1 MKNGFENSGVKN
13 GARSGTS
20 AAYAGAAA
28 RVLYLVDGLG
38 LSGKTKAMVDLIIG
52 LDPARFRPTLI
63 TFDGERGTLYER
75 LRGHGVPVEEVPC
88 PDGLNL
94 GVVARLG
101 VAARR
106 LRPEVIHCY
115 NPRTM
120 LYGGVV
126 AQALGIRATIGSLSA
141 FACLTPDH
149 DYRFLPQRLF
159 STSRRNRWRN
169 RAVSWLM
176 RRIVTVSPTLGQR
189 FCRYNGID
197 LARLRIVPYGVDTT
211 RFSRVTSEQIAGFR
225 ARHQLAPDAVVIGSV
240 GRLVEQKDYPTQ
252 LRAFAAAAARDPRIV
267 MLLVGDGPLRADCE
281 QLVRELGVADRV
293 RFAGHCDEV
302 PVALRAIDIFVLA
315 SKFEPYGVA
324 ILEAKAAGT
333 CIVATRV
340 NELPEILGE
349 TAGSSGF
356 VSGAGA
362 GAGMSGGPTG
372 RLVPPE
378 DPPAMAEAFVA
389 LAQDQVGRRAL
400 GQRAAAEAAVRHSLQ
415 GAIAAY
421 QELYDEVRG
430 VTSTREHAARPA
442 F

>member
-1 MKNGFENSGVKN
+1 MENRFKN
-13 GARSGTS
+13 GATSTTS
-20 AAYAGAAA
+20 AAHAGAAA

-38 LSGKTKAMVDLIIG
+38 LSGKTKAMVDLIVG

-63 TFDGERGTLYER
+63 TFDADRGTLHER
-75 LRGHGVPVEEVPC
+75 LRGQGVPVEEVPC

-94 GVVARLG
+94 GVVARLAA
-101 VAARR
+101 AARR
-106 LRPEVIHCY
+106 LRPDVIHCY

-126 AQALGIRATIGSLSA
+126 AQALGIRSTIGSLSA
-141 FACLTPDH
+141 FACLTPDT

-176 RRIVTVSPTLGQR
+176 RRIVTVSPTLGRR

-197 LARLRIVPYGVDTT
+197 PGRLRIVPYGVDVT
-211 RFSRVTSEQIAGFR
+211 RFSRVTNEQIAAFR
-225 ARHQLAPDAVVIGSV
+225 ARHQLAPDALVIGSV

-252 LRAFAAAAARDPRIV
+252 LRAFAAAAAQNPRLT
-267 MLLVGDGPLRADCE
+267 MLLVGDGPLRAECE
-281 QLVRELGVADRV
+281 QLVRDLAIADRV

-302 PVALRAIDIFVLA
+302 PVALRAIDVFVLA

-333 CIVATRV
+333 PIVATRV

-349 TAGSSGF
+349 TSGESGF
-356 VSGAGA
+356 VAGGGAPSGL
-362 GAGMSGGPTG
+362 TG

-378 DPPAMAEAFVA
+378 DPAAMAEAFLA
-389 LAQDQVGRRAL
+389 LAQDEVGRRAL
-400 GQRAAAEAAVRHSLQ
+400 GHRAAAEAAVRHSLQ

-421 QELYDEVRG
+421 QALYDEVRG
-430 VTSTREHAARPA
+430 IAANREQAARPA